1 MKWGLL
7 TLGVVA
13 LCASGVRAQ
22 DGGDAGMA
30 ATDASVV
37 VSDAQPDVASP
48 EREDAGEEPAID
60 DDAVDGEALVAPP
73 AEEGTEGSDFA
84 GRPRTTPELP
94 RIRYFLERIE
104 VHTDGS
110 TRPSV
115 IRNFVPLESGAVLDV
130 DDPDIEAVRWRLLGT
145 GWFRDVRLSLQRG
158 SQRGWVVLVI
168 DVEERNTLIV
178 EQVVA
183 GVSQGVRAADDMVAR
198 LIPYGGLSIAE
209 TNLLGTGVT
218 LSGAGV
224 ISSRQQGG
232 RIRYINPSFLGSP
245 YVLSSSL
252 FLNNARE
259 FFGYDDALVS
269 IRCPPPEPDEIAPP
283 TCPEEVLARSAVV
296 RYQRLGLSLGTGR
309 DLGASTR
316 YTLDWQGELVNVLN
330 MPDAASESRGTHV
343 QAIDFSINRGHSV
356 VSAIQ
361 FGLIYDRRDDPALPT
376 RGVMIQ
382 FRGDYSS
389 PIIGSDYEFLRLQI
403 SAQHYVPLPWGHVL
417 RFGGFAGAVFGRA
430 PFFYKFYASD
440 LSDLLPSRALELNL
454 DRRPPPNLLNTAI
467 AEMLA
472 EDLAAR
478 VDIGYS
484 IPLYRGGNGFYA
496 LDAYAA
502 VGVYALMG
510 RRDVSVAIPGYT
522 GFSQIPIDL
531 TFDLGVRMDTSVGV
545 FQFGIS
551 NVLGFIAQ

>member
-1 MKWGLL
+1 MKWGFL
-7 TLGVVA
+7 TVGIVA
-13 LCASGVRAQ
+13 LYASAVQAQ
-22 DGGDAGMA
+22 DGDAGIVP
-30 ATDASVV
+30 DASSQVV
-37 VSDAQPDVASP
+37 AEEASGDDP
-48 EREDAGEEPAID
+48 LSEEPAID
-60 DDAVDGEALVAPP
+60 DHAVDDQALVAPP
-73 AEEGTEGSDFA
+73 AEQDTDGDLV
-84 GRPRTTPELP
+84 GRPRSTPELP

-104 VHTDGS
+104 VHTDGP

-130 DDPDIEAVRWRLLGT
+130 DDPEIEAVRWRLLGT
-145 GWFRDVRLSLQRG
+145 GWFRDVHLSLSRG

-168 DVEERNTLIV
+168 DVEERNTLV
-178 EQVVA
+178 VDQVIA
-183 GVSQGVRAADDMVAR
+183 GVSQGVRATEDMVAR

-209 TNLLGTGVT
+209 TNFFGTGIT

-224 ISSRQQGG
+224 LSSRQQGG
-232 RIRYINPSFLGSP
+232 RIRFLNPSFLGSP
-245 YVLSSSL
+245 FSLSSSV
-252 FLNNARE
+252 FFNNARE

-269 IRCPPPEPDEIAPP
+269 IRCPPPEPGATEPP

-296 RYQRLGLSLGTGR
+296 RYQRLGFSLGTGR

-330 MPDAASESRGTHV
+330 MPDAASESRGTSV
-343 QAIDFSINRGHSV
+343 QAIDFSIDRGHSF

-376 RGVMIQ
+376 RGVLIQ
-382 FRGDYSS
+382 FRGDYAS
-389 PIIGSDYEFLRLQI
+389 PIIGSDYDFLRLQI

-440 LSDLLPSRALELNL
+440 MSDLIPSRALELNL

-467 AEMLA
+467 AEMQT

-484 IPLYRGGNGFYA
+484 IPLYRGGGGFYA
-496 LDAYAA
+496 LDAYAL
-502 VGVYALMG
+502 VGMYALLS

-522 GFSQIPIDL
+522 GLSRIPIDL

-551 NVLGFIAQ
+551 NVVGFVAQ